1 MRTTL
6 TLDPDVAVL
15 IERDLR
21 EQNTTLKALVNERL
35 RRGFALE
42 AAGRQK
48 VDYHLP
54 KPLNL
59 GKPLLKNLD
68 NIGEILELLDS

>member
-6 TLDPDVAVL
+6 TLDPDVAAL

-21 EQNTTLKALVNERL
+21 EQNTTLKALVNEKL

-42 AAGRQK
+42 AGGRQK
-48 VDYHLP
+48 VNYHLP

-59 GKPLLKNLD
+59 GRPLVKNLN

>member
-1 MRTTL
+1 MTL

-15 IERDLR
+15 IARALR
-21 EQNTTLKALVNERL
+21 TRKTTLNAIVNEKL
-35 RRGFALE
+35 RRGFARE
-42 AAGRQK
+42 AGGRQR
-48 VDYHLP
+48 VDYRLP

>member
-1 MRTTL
+1 MRITL

-15 IERDLR
+15 IERDLC

-42 AAGRQK
+42 AGGWQK
-48 VDYHLP
+48 VAYHLP

-59 GKPLLKNLD
+59 GKPQLKNLD
-68 NIGEILELLDS
+68 NMGEILELLDS

>member
-1 MRTTL
+1 MRITL

-15 IERDLR
+15 IERDLC
-21 EQNTTLKALVNERL
+21 EQNTTLKALVNKRL

-42 AAGRQK
+42 AGGWHK
-48 VDYHLP
+48 VDYYLP

>member
-21 EQNTTLKALVNERL
+21 EQKTTLKAIVNERL

-42 AAGRQK
+42 AVGRQK
-48 VDYHLP
+48 IDYRLP